1 VSRTISRIFTRAV
14 LTLSL
19 TLIYAQNASAYY
31 LVYEPYVEYG
41 EKEMELYMQYTDDS
55 NDVID
60 GSQQYVL
67 EFAHG
72 IRPNLFVEAKV
83 IFDKYS
89 DSDLDTKA
97 IGVEAI
103 YQVTE
108 QGQYIVDVGLLAE
121 VVYSIDDSEIEEV
134 EFGPLLSHD
143 FGASTLTANIIAEYE
158 REEKKIEGG
167 LNLQWKWRYSSDM
180 EPAVELY
187 TNEYVTIA
195 GPVLMGEIK
204 TGQTKLGYQVGWLAG
219 IDNASPDN
227 TFKLA
232 LEYEF

>member
-1 VSRTISRIFTRAV
+1 MPKIFSRLVITPALAFLYMQS
-14 LTLSL
+14 
-19 TLIYAQNASAYY
+19 ASAYY
-31 LVYEPYVEYG
+31 LVYAPYVEYG
-41 EKEMELYMQYTDDS
+41 EKEIELYVQHTQDS

-72 IRPNLFVEAKV
+72 VRPDLFVEAKV

-97 IGVEAI
+97 IGLEAV

-108 QGQYIVDVGLLAE
+108 QGEYAVDVGLLAE

-134 EFGPLLSHD
+134 EFGPLLSRD

-158 REEKKIEGG
+158 REEKKVEGG
-167 LNLQWKWRYSSDM
+167 LSLQWKWRHSEDM

-187 TNEYVTIA
+187 TNEYVTVA
-195 GPVLMGEIK
+195 GPVLMGELK
-204 TGQTKLGYQVGWLAG
+204 TGQTKFGYQVGWLAG
-219 IDNASPDN
+219 LDDKSPDN
-227 TFKLA
+227 TIKL
-232 LEYEF
+232 LVEYEF